1 MVECVSNSIG
11 KALVEKGS
19 SLNSF
24 FKLSVNY
31 DYGYNYDYALI
42 VGEKYFVLGGFVKNN
57 CLYYYIYDDY
67 VRVVPTILFDIEKY
81 CLNNDMSF
89 YIDNNQGG
97 CLGVIF
103 NPLNKIDYW
112 YEKYLDEDVDVVE
125 IVNNII
131 NLKL

>member
-1 MVECVSNSIG
+1 M
-11 KALVEKGS
+11 
-19 SLNSF
+19 
-24 FKLSVNY
+24 
-31 DYGYNYDYALI
+31 
-42 VGEKYFVLGGFVKNN
+42 
-57 CLYYYIYDDY
+57 
-67 VRVVPTILFDIEKY
+67 PTILFDIEKY

-89 YIDNNQGG
+89 YIDNNQGS

-112 YEKYLDEDVDVVE
+112 YEKYLDVDVDVVE